1 MAQGG
6 DLRRFILAR
15 NGQAG
20 AGTIYERAMQEL
32 AAGGKQIHWMWFV
45 FPQLAGLGKYFEGTV
60 DPELMR
66 LLGA

>member
-45 FPQLAGLGKYFEGTV
+45 FPQLAGLGK
-60 DPELMR
+60 
-66 LLGA
+66 